1 MNSDLLGNAET
12 ALLESIVSDP
22 QASERIFI
30 GTRDSFTKPND
41 QKKSF
46 VFFLTW
52 ANKAALIYYLSALCT
67 GHKWNFL

>member
-41 QKKSF
+41 QKKKF
-46 VFFLTW
+46 CIFF
-52 ANKAALIYYLSALCT
+52 NLS
-67 GHKWNFL
+67 